1 MRWLCPADRI
11 EKRSIWL
18 WTSFFPFWPDNPASV
33 RTCFQTSCKVLSYI
47 GSSKKQPIPRPV
59 SYTHLDVY
67 KRQVLDPG
75 HQDIVYRD
83 EVQFPLDRQQFKKL
97 YLDCANEALVET
109 KPAGIHISTYQ
120 GDDGKSILRF
130 SVAFSADTEISGY
143 CKLHLW
149 AAAED
154 YYDMDIY
161 AKLNKRD
168 VNGRYV
174 FNDGVTFQ
182 YSGPNAM
189 LRASLR
195 QLDPDKSTESEPY
208 HTFRTPQ
215 LLERGTPVELELG
228 FWPTSLPVSY
238 THL

>member
-1 MRWLCPADRI
+1 M
-11 EKRSIWL
+11 
-18 WTSFFPFWPDNPASV
+18 
-33 RTCFQTSCKVLSYI
+33 
-47 GSSKKQPIPRPV
+47 
-59 SYTHLDVY
+59 Y
-67 KRQVLDPG
+67 KRQ
-75 HQDIVYRD
+75 
-83 EVQFPLDRQQFKKL
+83 
-97 YLDCANEALVET
+97 
-109 KPAGIHISTYQ
+109 
-120 GDDGKSILRF
+120 
-130 SVAFSADTEISGY
+130 
-143 CKLHLW
+143 LHLW

-154 YYDMDIY
+154 YYDMEIY

-228 FWPTSLPVSY
+228 FWPTSLLFHTGETLELVVAGFDYLGLDLSLIHIFIWHMHIYDIFRCPFGQDWVTFSAQRPALNELWAVELSFI
-238 THL
+238 HI

>member
-1 MRWLCPADRI
+1 
-11 EKRSIWL
+11 
-18 WTSFFPFWPDNPASV
+18 
-33 RTCFQTSCKVLSYI
+33 
-47 GSSKKQPIPRPV
+47 
-59 SYTHLDVY
+59 
-67 KRQVLDPG
+67 
-75 HQDIVYRD
+75 
-83 EVQFPLDRQQFKKL
+83 
-97 YLDCANEALVET
+97 
-109 KPAGIHISTYQ
+109 
-120 GDDGKSILRF
+120 
-130 SVAFSADTEISGY
+130 
-143 CKLHLW
+143 
-149 AAAED
+149 
-154 YYDMDIY
+154 MDIY

-228 FWPTSLPVSY
+228 FWPTSLLFHTGETLELDVAGLDYIGLDPAIDSIQDNDNFGRHTVYSGGRYDSYLLLPVIPAE
-238 THL
+238 